1 MEKQESKRLGSKAG
15 ASEVK
20 AHPFFKSLKFAL
32 LRHMT
37 PPIVP
42 GLTNASPYRG
52 KESSSLDL
60 DRDEPV
66 VINSSAHAQDPF
78 HKFNSGKYF

>member
-1 MEKQESKRLGSKAG
+1 M
-15 ASEVK
+15 K

-42 GLTNASPYRG
+42 GLTNSSPYRG

-66 VINSSAHAQDPF
+66 AISSSGVHVQDPF
-78 HKFNSGKYF
+78 HKFNSGKYLTYTQINVRTN